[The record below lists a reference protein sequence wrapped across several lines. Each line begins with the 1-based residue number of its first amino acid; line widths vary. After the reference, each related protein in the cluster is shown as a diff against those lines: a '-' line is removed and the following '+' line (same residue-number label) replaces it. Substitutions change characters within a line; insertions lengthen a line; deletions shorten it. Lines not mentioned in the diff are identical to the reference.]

1 MVDRAGLEPVL
12 NRVVQD
18 LRSLRGCISDEERFL
33 LEPFLGTY
41 NEQVQPK
48 HPLSLII
55 MARGSSSY
63 RQRR

>member
-41 NEQVQPK
+41 NDKFSPSI
-48 HPLSLII
+48 P
-55 MARGSSSY
+55 
-63 RQRR
+63 